1 MTKQQFHAQRLNAL
15 DCTDFEQFVAEC
27 GSSMPEEYF
36 DECVDIVAAMQQIWD
51 LAYDFTFR
59 RLKCIHGK
67 SLRSIS
73 QEYGIPLRSLEDWNS
88 GKSSPPEYVL
98 EFLAADV
105 LANRIP
111 VLSHKKTYYLPT
123 VDWDTFFGV
132 EHPICIDEAERNRL
146 SAEWGL
152 DAENDFREATKDDI
166 AECGVYDS

>member
-1 MTKQQFHAQRLNAL
+1 MTKQQFHAQRINAL

-27 GSSMPEEYF
+27 GGSMPEEYF
-36 DECVDIVAAMQQIWD
+36 AEGVDIVSAMQQIWD
-51 LAYDFTFR
+51 LAFNFTFR
-59 RLKCIHGK
+59 RLKCIHGG

-111 VLSHKKTYYLPT
+111 T
-123 VDWDTFFGV
+123 VT
-132 EHPICIDEAERNRL
+132 EE
-146 SAEWGL
+146 
-152 DAENDFREATKDDI
+152 
-166 AECGVYDS
+166 